1 MVVLALDP
9 GTKRIGM
16 AVSDPRGSF
25 ALPLD
30 PVEVQAD
37 GSHLA
42 RIAAAAAER
51 QVERLVVGLPLRLDA
66 TEGPAAKA
74 ARAFAAKVGEATG
87 LPVELSDERLT
98 TAQAERE
105 MIGRG
110 MRREKRRE
118 RIDSAAAAVLL
129 QAWLDARRGD
139 AE

>member
-1 MVVLALDP
+1 MIVLALDP

-16 AVSDPRGSF
+16 AVSDPRASF

-30 PVEVQAD
+30 PVEVRAD
-37 GSHLA
+37 DGHLA
-42 RIAAAAAER
+42 RIAAAAAQR
-51 QVERLVVGLPLRLDA
+51 QVERLVVGLPLRLDG
-66 TEGPAAKA
+66 TEGPAARA
-74 ARAFAAKVGEATG
+74 ARTFAAAVGAATG
-87 LPVELSDERLT
+87 LPVELCDERLT

-110 MRREKRRE
+110 MRRKKRRE

-129 QAWLDARRGD
+129 QAWLDARRED

>member
-1 MVVLALDP
+1 MIVLALDP

-30 PVEVQAD
+30 PVEVHAD

-42 RIAAAAAER
+42 RIAAAAAQR
-51 QVERLVVGLPLRLDA
+51 QVERLVVGLPLRLDG
-66 TEGPAAKA
+66 TEGPAARV
-74 ARAFAAKVGEATG
+74 ARTFAAAVGAATG

-129 QAWLDARRGD
+129 QAWLDARRED
-139 AE
+139 VE